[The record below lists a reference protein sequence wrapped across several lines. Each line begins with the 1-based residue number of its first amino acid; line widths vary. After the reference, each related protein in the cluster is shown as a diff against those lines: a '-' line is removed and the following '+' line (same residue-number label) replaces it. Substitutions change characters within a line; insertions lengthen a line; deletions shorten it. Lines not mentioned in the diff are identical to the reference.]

1 MTPKAHAHALAGDD
15 CPASPAAPS
24 RTAAYLL
31 RSWPHFRGKTR
42 LQDWFVPHSGIARA
56 SIFGLEMELDLADL
70 IQRDMYAGLYEPFE
84 TQHIRKFL
92 GPGMTVVD
100 VGANVGYYTWMAAN
114 AVGPTGKVLAVQ
126 PGPYA
131 FERLQRVIRANQ
143 LRHVQCRNLALSDTS
158 GRATLYVPKQAE
170 GNYNPSLSP
179 YLPDMDPVDVK
190 IARLDDVLDEAKI
203 GGVDLMKV
211 DVEGHE
217 LNVFKGAG
225 KSIREG
231 RIRAILCE
239 FNEGYQAGAGWSCG
253 QLEQWFEDSGFVLS
267 QQFPSKWGSRVHNR
281 LYVLPV

>member
-1 MTPKAHAHALAGDD
+1 
-15 CPASPAAPS
+15 
-24 RTAAYLL
+24 LL
-31 RSWPHFRGKTR
+31 RSSPHFRGKAR
-42 LQDWFVPHSGIARA
+42 LQDWFVPHSGLARA
-56 SIFGLEMELDLADL
+56 TVFGLEMELDLTDL

-84 TQHIRKFL
+84 RQFIRKFL

-100 VGANVGYYTWMAAN
+100 VGANVGYYTWMAASS
-114 AVGPTGKVLAVQ
+114 VGPRGKVLAVE

-131 FERLQRVIRANQ
+131 FDRLQRVIRANQ

-158 GRATLYVPKQAE
+158 GHATLYVPKRAE

-179 YLPDMDPVDVK
+179 YLPDMDPVDV
-190 IARLDDVLDEAKI
+190 ITSRLDDVLDEAGI

-217 LNVFKGAG
+217 LNVFKGAE
-225 KSIREG
+225 KSIRDG

-253 QLEQWFEDSGFVLS
+253 ELEQWFRDSGFVLS
-267 QQFPSKWGSRVHNR
+267 QQFPSKWGDRVHNR
-281 LYVLPV
+281 LYVLPL